1 MQRDLMRVFRS
12 TISAACVCVATAGAV
27 TMSVN
32 MTSGPASAF
41 DITTIRKIT
50 YDLTQAPKMT
60 VVLTTNA
67 MQSLDIATIR
77 SITFSGVVA
86 PAERAQV
93 KRIKSDLISF
103 ALRRGFMPSVSFTVE
118 KPEVVR
124 ITVCTVAGQAVQSV
138 AHRQFDAGDHTV
150 FWDGANE
157 QGQKACAGN
166 YIMKVD
172 RASRTCAFKFVAVR

>member
-1 MQRDLMRVFRS
+1 MKLNFMHLVRS
-12 TISAACVCVATAGAV
+12 ASLAACLWAATACAV

-32 MTSGPASAF
+32 KTTGPAQTF

-50 YDLTQAPKMT
+50 YDLAQTPKMT

-67 MQSLDIATIR
+67 TQSLDIATIR
-77 SITFSGVVA
+77 SITFSGVVT

-93 KRIKSDLISF
+93 KRIKSDLVSF

-118 KPEVVR
+118 KPDVVKIGIYTISGELVR
-124 ITVCTVAGQAVQSV
+124 SV
-138 AHRQFDAGDHTV
+138 ADQRFDAGDHTV

-157 QGQKACAGN
+157 QGRRVSTGN
-166 YIMKVD
+166 YIMRID
-172 RASRTCAFKFVAVR
+172 RASRTSAFKFVTVK